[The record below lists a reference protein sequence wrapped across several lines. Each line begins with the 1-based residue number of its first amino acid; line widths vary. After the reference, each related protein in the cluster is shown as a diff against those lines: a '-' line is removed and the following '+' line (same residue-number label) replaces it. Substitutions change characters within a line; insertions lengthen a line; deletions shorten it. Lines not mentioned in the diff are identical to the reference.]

1 MEAVLDRLCE
11 GELEALIDTRGVW
24 EEFELN
30 EGVGVNPGDGVN
42 SVVLDWTPVTD
53 TRGVDVINEDI
64 EGITETEDV
73 SVVEDEIELEKLDE
87 PDDE

>member
-1 MEAVLDRLCE
+1 M
-11 GELEALIDTRGVW
+11 
-24 EEFELN
+24 
-30 EGVGVNPGDGVN
+30 
-42 SVVLDWTPVTD
+42 
-53 TRGVDVINEDI
+53 INEDV

>member
-1 MEAVLDRLCE
+1 M
-11 GELEALIDTRGVW
+11 
-24 EEFELN
+24 
-30 EGVGVNPGDGVN
+30 GVNPGDGVN
-42 SVVLDWTPVTD
+42 RVVLDWRPVTD